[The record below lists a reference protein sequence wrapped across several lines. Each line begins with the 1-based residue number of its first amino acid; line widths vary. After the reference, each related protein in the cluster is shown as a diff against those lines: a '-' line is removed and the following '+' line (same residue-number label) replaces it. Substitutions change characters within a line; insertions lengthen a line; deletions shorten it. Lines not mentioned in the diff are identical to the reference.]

1 VFNIWEAFVLT
12 LLWAW
17 FVVPIF
23 HLPEL
28 ALWTAFGLSIV
39 VSLLTHQSPSRR
51 KGEEEEDREE
61 KAREIAHLLV
71 WGAIRPTA
79 ALGVGAI
86 VHGLL

>member
-1 VFNIWEAFVLT
+1 
-12 LLWAW
+12 
-17 FVVPIF
+17 
-23 HLPEL
+23 
-28 ALWTAFGLSIV
+28 LSIV